1 MASIRKNLKI
11 NENDSKNTRMD
22 IAGAG
27 VLANWRPDELTH
39 ISRFDKISSLC
50 IEESI
55 ELAMPLDVLEIG
67 CGELWVLRNLY
78 KAYTVKKSD
87 VISSYHGFDIDPAIL
102 REIPWWSNGGGD
114 INDSQWLKNFNA
126 TVTIQDLTVNPILD
140 APDASKD
147 FCWSTEV
154 IEHMK
159 PEFVP
164 AWLDEVDRV
173 TKPGGLLYFTTPNHD
188 GSNDKLP
195 EDHVYEWGFE
205 ELKTELQKRW
215 ELQSVVGTFIQI
227 PKLRK
232 AMRTHEIDDFGLPSW
247 SPKQFEMLSARYG
260 RQFLRM
266 VAAVFFPQVSNNC
279 AWTLRKPR

>member
-1 MASIRKNLKI
+1 
-11 NENDSKNTRMD
+11 
-22 IAGAG
+22 
-27 VLANWRPDELTH
+27 
-39 ISRFDKISSLC
+39 
-50 IEESI
+50 
-55 ELAMPLDVLEIG
+55 
-67 CGELWVLRNLY
+67 
-78 KAYTVKKSD
+78 
-87 VISSYHGFDIDPAIL
+87 
-102 REIPWWSNGGGD
+102 
-114 INDSQWLKNFNA
+114 
-126 TVTIQDLTVNPILD
+126 
-140 APDASKD
+140 
-147 FCWSTEV
+147 
-154 IEHMK
+154 MK

-232 AMRTHEIDDFGLPSW
+232 AMRTHEIDDFGFPSW

-266 VAAVFFPQVSNNC
+266 VAAVFFPQASNNC